1 MGNPL
6 VNIQAPQ
13 QLMNIESM
21 GPYTDIMA
29 NAEKKGPMRKE
40 VVGMKKKTVEG
51 KKK

>member
-40 VVGMKKKTVEG
+40 LGMKKQIVEG